1 LARRELEVFFQPLIL
16 LASQRVSTCEALVRW
31 RHPEKGLISPAE
43 FIPVA
48 EESGLIIP
56 IGEWV
61 LNEACLQA
69 AQWPDEI
76 AVAVNLSPLQFK
88 SGRLAETISQ
98 AIQHSGIAASRLQL
112 EITESVMLDENETN
126 LKTLQEIRRLG
137 AKISMDDFGTGYS
150 SLGYLRSFPFD
161 KIKVDRGFINDLP
174 EGRESLAIIRAVA
187 GIGRSLGITTT
198 VEGVETQAQLD
209 AVNAEGFDEAQGYLF
224 SSPMPA
230 SDLLVFLAERRRA
243 FANSGGSSEIGSS

>member
-1 LARRELEVFFQPLIL
+1 
-16 LASQRVSTCEALVRW
+16 VRW
-31 RHPEKGLISPAE
+31 RHPEKGRVSPAD
-43 FIPVA
+43 FIPAA

-61 LNEACLQA
+61 LNEACRQA
-69 AQWPDEI
+69 ARWPDEI

-88 SGRLAETISQ
+88 SGRLVETISQ
-98 AIQHSGIAASRLQL
+98 ALQQSGIAPSRLQL

-209 AVNAEGFDEAQGYLF
+209 AVNAEGFDEAQGFLF
-224 SSPMPA
+224 SRPMP
-230 SDLLVFLAERRRA
+230 SSELLVFLAERHSA
-243 FANSGGSSEIGSS
+243 LTNCGGSTDTGRAR